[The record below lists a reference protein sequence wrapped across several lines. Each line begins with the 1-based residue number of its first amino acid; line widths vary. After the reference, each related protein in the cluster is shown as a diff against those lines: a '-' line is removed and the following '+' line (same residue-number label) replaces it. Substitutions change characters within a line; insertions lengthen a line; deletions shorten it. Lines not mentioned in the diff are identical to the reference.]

1 MSMELRVCYI
11 CKEEKDLELFSLRNS
26 NSQVR
31 MSRCKV
37 CSNLRRRETRKHK
50 MLHDE
55 EFRKQR
61 LEVRKQQGERFRKS
75 KPKET
80 KVISQEEIERR
91 KKLRKEKTKVI
102 SQEEIERRK
111 KLRKEKRK
119 ERLQTDSMYK
129 LKIRLRKSIRE
140 SFRRRGKRKDGH
152 RTHSILGAE
161 IHVVYEHFESLFV
174 DGMSWENMGKWH
186 IDHIIPLSTAITEE
200 DVIRLCH
207 YTNLQPLW
215 AEDNLKKSNKL
226 DWSKSLQSVYLL
238 RDEKGCKIN

>member
-61 LEVRKQQGERFRKS
+61 LKVRKQQGERFRKS
-75 KPKET
+75 KPKE
-80 KVISQEEIERR
+80 
-91 KKLRKEKTKVI
+91 TKVI

-140 SFRRRGKRKDGH
+140 SFRRRGKRKDGY

-226 DWSKSLQSVYLL
+226 DWSKSLKSVYLL
-238 RDEKGCKIN
+238 KDEKGSKIN

>member
-61 LEVRKQQGERFRKS
+61 LKVRKQQGERFRKS
-75 KPKET
+75 KPKE
-80 KVISQEEIERR
+80 
-91 KKLRKEKTKVI
+91 TKVI

-140 SFRRRGKRKDGH
+140 SFRRRGKRKDGY

-226 DWSKSLQSVYLL
+226 DWSKSLKSVYLL
-238 RDEKGCKIN
+238 KDEKGCKIN

>member
-1 MSMELRVCYI
+1 MEKRGFVIIFEMSMELRVCYI

-91 KKLRKEKTKVI
+91 KKLRKEK
-102 SQEEIERRK
+102 
-111 KLRKEKRK
+111 RK

-174 DGMSWENMGKWH
+174 DGMSWENIGKWH

-226 DWSKSLQSVYLL
+226 DWSPTPQ
-238 RDEKGCKIN
+238 

>member
-1 MSMELRVCYI
+1 
-11 CKEEKDLELFSLRNS
+11 
-26 NSQVR
+26 
-31 MSRCKV
+31 
-37 CSNLRRRETRKHK
+37 

-61 LEVRKQQGERFRKS
+61 LKVRKQQGERFRKS

-140 SFRRRGKRKDGH
+140 SFRRRGKRKDGY

-226 DWSKSLQSVYLL
+226 DWSKSLKSVYLL
-238 RDEKGCKIN
+238 KDEKGSKIN

>member
-61 LEVRKQQGERFRKS
+61 LKVRKQQGERFRKS
-75 KPKET
+75 KPKE
-80 KVISQEEIERR
+80 
-91 KKLRKEKTKVI
+91 TKVI

-174 DGMSWENMGKWH
+174 DGMSWENMGEWH

-226 DWSKSLQSVYLL
+226 DWSKSL
-238 RDEKGCKIN
+238 

>member
-1 MSMELRVCYI
+1 MEKRGFVFIFEMSMELRVCYI

-75 KPKET
+75 KPKE
-80 KVISQEEIERR
+80 
-91 KKLRKEKTKVI
+91 TKVI

-200 DVIRLCH
+200 DVIRLCY

-226 DWSKSLQSVYLL
+226 DWSPTPQ
-238 RDEKGCKIN
+238 

>member
-91 KKLRKEKTKVI
+91 KKLRKEK
-102 SQEEIERRK
+102 
-111 KLRKEKRK
+111 RK

-152 RTHSILGAE
+152 RTHSILVAE
-161 IHVVYEHFESLFV
+161 INVVYEHFESLFV

-226 DWSKSLQSVYLL
+226 DWSPTPQ
-238 RDEKGCKIN
+238 

>member
-75 KPKET
+75 KPKE
-80 KVISQEEIERR
+80 
-91 KKLRKEKTKVI
+91 TKVI

-226 DWSKSLQSVYLL
+226 DWSPTPQ
-238 RDEKGCKIN
+238 